1 MCRTGSKRSER
12 FKLSI
17 FAARKEVQRG
27 DGGPLFCWNMDL
39 DSLHEVTRK
48 AAEEK
53 GLFVLDIKSRPGNV
67 FSIFV
72 DGDDFVTL
80 EQLGQLNRAID
91 SAFDRDQEDYSL
103 EVSSPGALEPLV
115 ERRQFPKHVGELM
128 QVELKDGQK
137 LKGSLEL
144 VDEGSVELRWKER
157 VPKEIGKGKRTVE
170 IRRTIPFEEIETA
183 KRTVNFKA

>member
-1 MCRTGSKRSER
+1 MLEYG
-12 FKLSI
+12 FG
-17 FAARKEVQRG
+17 F
-27 DGGPLFCWNMDL
+27 
-39 DSLHEVTRK
+39 LHEVTRK

-144 VDEGSVELRWKER
+144 VDEESVELRWKER
-157 VPKEIGKGKRTVE
+157 VPKEFGKGKRTVE
-170 IRRTIPFEEIETA
+170 YAVRSPSRRSRRPSERSTS
-183 KRTVNFKA
+183 KRKWKT

>member
-1 MCRTGSKRSER
+1 
-12 FKLSI
+12 
-17 FAARKEVQRG
+17 
-27 DGGPLFCWNMDL
+27 MDL

-103 EVSSPGALEPLV
+103 
-115 ERRQFPKHVGELM
+115 R
-128 QVELKDGQK
+128 
-137 LKGSLEL
+137 
-144 VDEGSVELRWKER
+144 
-157 VPKEIGKGKRTVE
+157 
-170 IRRTIPFEEIETA
+170 
-183 KRTVNFKA
+183 

>member
-1 MCRTGSKRSER
+1 
-12 FKLSI
+12 
-17 FAARKEVQRG
+17 
-27 DGGPLFCWNMDL
+27 MDL

-103 EVSSPGALEPLV
+103 EVSSPGAL
-115 ERRQFPKHVGELM
+115 
-128 QVELKDGQK
+128 
-137 LKGSLEL
+137 
-144 VDEGSVELRWKER
+144 
-157 VPKEIGKGKRTVE
+157 
-170 IRRTIPFEEIETA
+170 
-183 KRTVNFKA
+183 